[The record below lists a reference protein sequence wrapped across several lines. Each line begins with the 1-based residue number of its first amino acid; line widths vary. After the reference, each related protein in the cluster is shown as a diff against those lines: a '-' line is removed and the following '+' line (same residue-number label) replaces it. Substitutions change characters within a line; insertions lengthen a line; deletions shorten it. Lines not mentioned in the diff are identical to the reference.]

1 VEEPITQP
9 ELIEPVETEEEE
21 EKAPPPISVV
31 PFVRPKRSEVAIFF
45 HFLRWVLP
53 YWRPWVLQLLL
64 NIIWVTLSVIPPWF
78 SKFLIDDAFPNKDLS
93 LVYRIFL
100 GLVCMLLLSRF
111 IGSAR
116 SLLNYYIDIRVS
128 LDLKRKFFHHL
139 MRLSMTFHQRRPV
152 GEHIFR
158 SSADID
164 AVMTMITDDL
174 PEMIRATY
182 EFFLILTFTTFLD
195 PMVTVLI
202 LLYSIPYTLLA
213 HKLASIVRRFDRE
226 QRERAQARDAGMQ
239 EGVAGAMV
247 VKTYGRH
254 FHEVWRYVHLTV
266 EMYRANWKRWWS
278 DRAREHITGAFL
290 PWLKT
295 QLVRVYFFLK
305 VCTGELSYGM
315 VFPITSYMDRLT
327 NPIQQIVNYFQQI
340 RISMIP
346 AERILETTDV
356 APSVVDAPGAPRLP
370 KLRGEVAFDN
380 VAFHYEDGQP
390 ILRGVSFTAQPGQK
404 IGIVGHSGAGKSTV
418 VNLLLR
424 LYDPQFGR
432 ALVDNYDL
440 RTVKMNSYQEQI
452 GLVMQETYIFVG
464 TIRENLLFGNP
475 FASHEEMEKAARA
488 AEIYDWVMSQPQGF
502 DTELNEG
509 SRLSTGLKQRLG
521 IARAIIRDPAIL
533 ILDEPTSSLDTET
546 EKRVLETLRRVSQ
559 GRTTFII
566 SHRLNTVADADE
578 ILVMDAGRIVER
590 GAHGTL
596 IAHEGLY
603 AEMYRLF
610 YGMKNGVVE

>member
-1 VEEPITQP
+1 MQEPLAQP
-9 ELIEPVETEEEE
+9 ELVEDETATEEETT
-21 EKAPPPISVV
+21 PPMQVV
-31 PFVRPKRSEVAIFF
+31 TLARPKRSEVAIFF

-53 YWRPWVLQLLL
+53 YWRPALLQLLL
-64 NIIWVTLSVIPPWF
+64 NIVWVTLSVLPPWF
-78 SKFLIDDAFPNKDLS
+78 TKFLIDDAFPNKDLP
-93 LVYRIFL
+93 LVYQIFI
-100 GLVCMLLLSRF
+100 GIVCMGIMGRF
-111 IGSAR
+111 IGSTRA
-116 SLLNYYIDIRVS
+116 LLNYYIDIRVS

-139 MRLSMTFHQRRPV
+139 MRLSMTFHERRPV
-152 GEHIFR
+152 GEHMYR
-158 SSADID
+158 ASSDVD

-182 EFFLILTFTTFLD
+182 EFFLILAFTTFLD
-195 PMVTVLI
+195 PKVTLIVLI
-202 LLYSIPYTLLA
+202 YSFPYALLA
-213 HKLASIVRRFDRE
+213 HKLASVVRRFDRQ

-239 EGVAGAMV
+239 EGIAGAMV

-254 FHEVWRYVHLTV
+254 FHEVRRYVHLTV
-266 EMYRANWKRWWS
+266 EMYRANWRRWWS
-278 DRAREHITGAFL
+278 ERAREHLTGAFL

-295 QLVRVYFFLK
+295 QLVRVYFFYK

-315 VFPITSYMDRLT
+315 IFPITSYMDRLT
-327 NPIQQIVNYFQQI
+327 NPIQQIINYVQQI
-340 RISMIP
+340 RIAMIP
-346 AERILETTDV
+346 AERILETMDV
-356 APSVVDAPGAPRLP
+356 LPSVTDIPSAQRLP
-370 KLRGEVAFDN
+370 KLRGEVVFDN

-390 ILRGVSFTAQPGQK
+390 ILRGVSFAVQPGQK

-424 LYDPQFGR
+424 LYDPQIGCV
-432 ALVDNYDL
+432 LVDGYDL

-452 GLVMQETYIFVG
+452 GLVMQETHIFVG

-475 FASHEEMEKAARA
+475 FASAEEMEEAVRA
-488 AEIYDWVMSQPQGF
+488 ADIYDWIMEQPKGF

-509 SRLSTGLKQRLG
+509 SRLSMGLRQRLG
-521 IARAIIRDPAIL
+521 IARAVIRNPAIL

-546 EKRVLETLRRVSQ
+546 EKRVLETLRRVSA

-590 GAHGTL
+590 GTHSELMEQGR
-596 IAHEGLY
+596 LY

-610 YGMKNGVVE
+610 YGMGKTD